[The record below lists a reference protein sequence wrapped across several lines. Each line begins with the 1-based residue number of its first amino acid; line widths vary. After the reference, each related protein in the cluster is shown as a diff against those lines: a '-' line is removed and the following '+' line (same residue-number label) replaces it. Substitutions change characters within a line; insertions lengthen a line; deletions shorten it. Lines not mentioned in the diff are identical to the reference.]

1 MESLNQKIQSSSK
14 DFINSVQNV
23 GVYAYD
29 ARENVQAFR
38 RVPANKDGALITED
52 ISGYEEFFGS
62 AQIEIGSAAATAV
75 LLDSTIIPTEG
86 LDGRHGWQFKNTV
99 GGTAYNINYFD
110 GASEQVTPGD
120 LQSVYTRMF
129 IDRYDIANQGVDGV
143 NPEVPRIEVYTKPT
157 GVGDFDPTY
166 HSRWIYAVDTRTQH
180 IGIFED
186 CVFYAIG
193 GPSKR
198 FGERS
203 IPMNVVTLE
212 GDGDLNGEILKI
224 VVSSPTTAPA
234 ASIDVCVNMVG
245 WENNSTTAPLAR
257 AYRLVYPNGSAAGDA
272 TAANQ
277 VLQLNQETVIADNT
291 SSIDGKI
298 TVGSDDSL
306 TEAQQVL
313 VYGRKDAS
321 PSGLR
326 AIKTDFE
333 GRVFVENEA
342 ITTGS
347 DTTLSQAQQVLVYG
361 EVTSGPGTGDLHP
374 IHISQAG
381 DVQVEISGLEV
392 KGQQVMADSLPVVI
406 ASDQSAIT
414 VSETFLRNLS
424 SQTLNVP
431 AGGDATSNGINM
443 SPSGNP
449 TYRKIAYFGETDNVT
464 DLEMPVEFSNNNSD
478 WFPGGYMETI
488 QLALDPNDPTRQ
500 TYYKVIDCVPQYI
513 RLHKYNSTASAETVT
528 IKVARIN

>member
-75 LLDSTIIPTEG
+75 LTDSTITPTEG

-110 GASEQVTPGD
+110 GASESVTPGD

-129 IDRYDIANQGVDGV
+129 IDKYDIANQGVDGV

-166 HSRWIYAVDTRTQH
+166 HSRWIYAVNTLTEH

-234 ASIDVCVNMVG
+234 GSIDVCVNMVG

-257 AYRLVYPNGSAAGDA
+257 AYRLVYPNGSAGDA

-277 VLQLNQETVIADNT
+277 VLQLNQETVTASNT
-291 SSIDGKI
+291 SSIDNKI
-298 TVGSDDSL
+298 TVG
-306 TEAQQVL
+306 A
-313 VYGRKDAS
+313 
-321 PSGLR
+321 
-326 AIKTDFE
+326 
-333 GRVFVENEA
+333 
-342 ITTGS
+342 

-361 EVTSGPGTGDLHP
+361 EVTAGPGSGDLHP

-406 ASDQSAIT
+406 ASDQSPVT
-414 VSETFLRNLS
+414 VTETFLRTSASQNL
-424 SQTLNVP
+424 TVP
-431 AGGDATSNGINM
+431 ATGDATSNSINM
-443 SPSGNP
+443 SPGGDP

-464 DLEMPVEFSNNNSD
+464 DTQIEVEFSNNNAD
-478 WFPGGYMETI
+478 WYPGGFMETI

-500 TYYKVIDCVPQYI
+500 TYYKVIEVVPQYI
-513 RLHKYNSTASAETVT
+513 RLHKYNSTGSAENLV
-528 IKVARIN
+528 IKIARIN